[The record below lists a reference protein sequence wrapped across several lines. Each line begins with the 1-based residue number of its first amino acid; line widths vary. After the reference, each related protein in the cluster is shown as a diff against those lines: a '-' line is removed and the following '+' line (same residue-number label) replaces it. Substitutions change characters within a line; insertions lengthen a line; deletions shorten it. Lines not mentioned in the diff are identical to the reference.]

1 MWSPPPRGRKAAADT
16 TNRFRNP
23 VICVNF
29 RAMIRRLLLLL
40 TMLAAAPAQATS
52 VGRAPLHEPVLA
64 CVALDELV
72 TAIGKGALPQG
83 GLAGDVQLYDDRA
96 GRVLSAEEKAAFIA
110 ALREENGKPDRTPVQ
125 LGRVSQLASDGTSA
139 AYLVELERDAWQLVS
154 YEQDAMLMAQEV
166 PDPHWERTVSYWLA
180 TFRSSR
186 LQAFRAAPELWP
198 LVRTG
203 APGPGCLRIAPTPA
217 AP

>member
-1 MWSPPPRGRKAAADT
+1 MLRCLLALSA
-16 TNRFRNP
+16 
-23 VICVNF
+23 
-29 RAMIRRLLLLL
+29 LLL
-40 TMLAAAPAQATS
+40 AAPAQATS
-52 VGRAPLHEPVLA
+52 VGRAPSHEPVLA
-64 CVALDELV
+64 CVALEELV

-96 GRVLSAEEKAAFIA
+96 GRALSAEQRAAFVA
-110 ALREENGKPDRTPVQ
+110 ALREGNGKPDRTPVQ
-125 LGRVSQLASDGTSA
+125 LGRVRPLASDGTTA

-198 LVRTG
+198 LVRAS
-203 APGPGCLRIAPTPA
+203 APGPGCLHIAPAGTGP
-217 AP
+217 